1 MNNSIA
7 KTSLNVLVIDES
19 LDISNMLKKALF
31 CTGHSA
37 TVFNNPEDGLKELS
51 SHSHYDA
58 VITDCFLDDNLL
70 KSELAGEMLI
80 DALLAINQLPIL
92 IWSLFVDK
100 LPDHVQ
106 TKTQITL
113 LKKPE
118 QNLTHIFTWLA
129 NIKKSDDRCQ
139 HDTFPMYQLIYA
151 SRVIEHFSD
160 NDLMDI
166 LNTAHQYNR
175 SANIS
180 GALIYYKNY
189 FLQVLEGEQSVV
201 DNLFYNHISKD
212 KRHIDVA
219 VFSQEV
225 ADKRQFRFWD
235 MGFFGSFENGSIEL
249 LGLTDFDE
257 HPAGHF
263 FKAKLTQSQKEL
275 LGIAH

>member
-1 MNNSIA
+1 MSYSIS
-7 KTSLNVLVIDES
+7 KTSLHVLVVDES
-19 LDISNMLKKALF
+19 ADISNMLKKALF

-37 TVFNNPEDGLKELS
+37 TVFNNPGDALKELTA
-51 SHSHYDA
+51 HSHYDA

-80 DALLAINQLPIL
+80 DALLAIKQLPIL
-92 IWSLFVDK
+92 IWSLCVDK
-100 LPDHVQ
+100 LQDQVQ
-106 TKTQITL
+106 NKTQITL

-118 QNLTHIFTWLA
+118 QNLPYIFTWLA
-129 NIKKSDDRCQ
+129 NIKKSDDSYQ
-139 HDTFPMYQLIYA
+139 HDTCPIYQLIYA
-151 SRVIEHFSD
+151 SRASEHFSD

-166 LNTAHQYNR
+166 LNTARQFNKP
-175 SANIS
+175 ANIS
-180 GALIYYKNY
+180 GALIYHNNY

-219 VFSQEV
+219 VFSQQIT
-225 ADKRQFRFWD
+225 DKRQFRSWD
-235 MGFFGSFENGSIEL
+235 MGFFGSFENENFEL

-257 HPAGHF
+257 HPAGQF
-263 FKAKLTQSQKEL
+263 FKTKLTQSQKEL